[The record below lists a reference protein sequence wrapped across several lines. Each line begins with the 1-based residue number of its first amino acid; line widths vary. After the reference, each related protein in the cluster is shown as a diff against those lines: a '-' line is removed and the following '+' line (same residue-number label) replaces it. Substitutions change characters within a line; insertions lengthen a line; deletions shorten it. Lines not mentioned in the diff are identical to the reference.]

1 VTSAPASV
9 PVRPHADVSN
19 VGIPPTAD
27 IAFIDVGPEMVP
39 MWVCWVF
46 FAFLNVEPG
55 SISLH
60 IWCTCLARKVP
71 YPLCLL
77 GGGGESTCKRGSV
90 RDQRVGPWMTIHLC
104 GRPGSVHGRTALS
117 LRDLAPGGVCR
128 ATPVARGAGALLPHR
143 FTLTGR
149 NRRSV
154 LCGTFLRVTSTG
166 ASQHPV
172 LRSPDFPQPRR
183 AAVIQSAPRHHQ
195 LVCHAYHPSPP
206 RPRQWWLQG
215 AG

>member
-1 VTSAPASV
+1 MALYEAKLVTSAPASV

-39 MWVCWVF
+39 VWVCWVF

-77 GGGGESTCKRGSV
+77 GGGGESTCKRGIVFFSSG
-90 RDQRVGPWMTIHLC
+90 DAKSHISYEKSSLAH
-104 GRPGSVHGRTALS
+104 ALKY
-117 LRDLAPGGVCR
+117 
-128 ATPVARGAGALLPHR
+128 
-143 FTLTGR
+143 
-149 NRRSV
+149 
-154 LCGTFLRVTSTG
+154 
-166 ASQHPV
+166 
-172 LRSPDFPQPRR
+172 
-183 AAVIQSAPRHHQ
+183 AVFR
-195 LVCHAYHPSPP
+195 
-206 RPRQWWLQG
+206 
-215 AG
+215 